1 MAENL
6 FLKNM
11 GILDKNIEK
20 EVSGLMKSYSAEELS
35 KLYKESIREF
45 KPHTIVKGKVILV
58 QDKQAVVDIGYK
70 SEGLIPLQEFEKPAE
85 VKPGD
90 ELEVYLETVEDESDL
105 IVLSK
110 SKADYIRGWERIMQ
124 AYKEGDPVKGTVTRK
139 VKGGLIV
146 NIGGPAFLPASQVDI
161 RRLDDIGKLVGKE
174 IEAKIIKLDSE
185 RMSIIISRRKYMEEL
200 RSAQR
205 EKLLKELKEG
215 DVREGIVKNIADY
228 GVFVDLGGIDGL
240 LHITDMAWRR
250 VSHPSEIVTM
260 DQKIQIKILKI
271 DTTTNRITVGFKQL
285 TPNPWE
291 KVEQK
296 YPANTRVKG
305 KVVNIMPYGAFVE
318 LESGVEGLLHISEM
332 SWTKR
337 ISHPSDML
345 AIGDIIEAM
354 VLKISSEKQELLLGM
369 KQLEVNPWTTIEGKY
384 PPGTRIQ
391 GRVRNLTTYGAFIE
405 IEEGI
410 DGLLHLS
417 DISWTK
423 KIVKPADVIK
433 KGDKIEAMVL
443 SVDPEKKRVSLGLK
457 QLTANPWETT
467 IPEKYNVGA
476 VVPGKVLRLTKDGA
490 VIELAPDIEG
500 FLKLVKEPE
509 SAGAEGTP
517 KEEGEKVHLKI
528 DDAVTVEVTK
538 IDPAEGKIML
548 KMGSQPS

>member
-1 MAENL
+1 
-6 FLKNM
+6 M

>member
-1 MAENL
+1 
-6 FLKNM
+6 M

-20 EVSGLMKSYSAEELS
+20 EVSGLMKSFSAEDLS

-70 SEGLIPLQEFEKPAE
+70 SEGLIPLQEFDKPAE

-200 RSAQR
+200 RGAQR

-250 VSHPSEIVTM
+250 VSHPSEMFTM

-291 KVEQK
+291 KVELK
-296 YPANTRVKG
+296 YPANTRIKG

-345 AIGDIIEAM
+345 AIGDIVEAM
-354 VLKISSEKQELLLGM
+354 ILKISSEKQELLLGM

-433 KGDKIEAMVL
+433 KGDKIEAVVL

-457 QLTANPWETT
+457 QLAPNPWETT
-467 IPEKYNVGA
+467 IPEKYNTGA

-490 VIELAPDIEG
+490 VIELAPEIEG
-500 FLKLVKEPE
+500 FLRLTKEPE
-509 SAGAEGTP
+509 AAGAEGAP
-517 KEEGEKVHLKI
+517 KEEGEKIHLKI
-528 DDAVTVEVTK
+528 DDAVTVEVIK
-538 IDPAEGKIML
+538 IDPVEGRIML
-548 KMGSQPS
+548 KMGSQLS